1 MLTALPLVAVLLL
14 AVGAAR
20 AATTATAP
28 NVVADLPVPWSLTA
42 QIMAGVA
49 EPQQLVEP
57 GTDPHDLQL
66 RPSQLR
72 LLGQADLVVWT
83 GPDLLPPVAQM
94 LSRLELTDRSL
105 ALLDIAGDVGHGAA
119 GTDSG
124 PKSDADDD
132 VDHDDLD
139 HDDLDHDDPGHED
152 GALHAWLDPEVT
164 MEWVAAITA
173 RLSDIDPG
181 NAGSYRANADDL
193 TSRIRTAQQRA
204 AALLEPVRDLPMVVL
219 HDAYD
224 PLADRFGLNIIGAV
238 AEAEGMPSS
247 ARRLADLRRDILASG
262 ARCAFHEPHQSDALL
277 RNISEGSGIR
287 IATLDASG
295 GFMKPTPDLYPRLL
309 IQLAEA
315 IATCQSGGT
324 ETPDKDSDR

>member
-1 MLTALPLVAVLLL
+1 MLTALPLVALLL
-14 AVGAAR
+14 LGGGAAR
-20 AATTATAP
+20 AATFETAP

-42 QIMAGVA
+42 QIMVGVA

-105 ALLDIAGDVGHGAA
+105 ALLDIAGDEGHGAA
-119 GTDSG
+119 GTDPG
-124 PKSDADDD
+124 PKSDAP
-132 VDHDDLD
+132 
-139 HDDLDHDDPGHED
+139 DDLDHDDPGHED

-164 MEWVAAITA
+164 LEWVAAITA

-181 NAGSYRANADDL
+181 NADSYRDNADDL
-193 TSRIRTAQQRA
+193 TARIRTAQQRA

-247 ARRLADLRRDILASG
+247 ARRLAELRRDMLASG
-262 ARCAFHEPHQSDALL
+262 ARCAFHEPHQSDGK
-277 RNISEGSGIR
+277 SVV
-287 IATLDASG
+287 
-295 GFMKPTPDLYPRLL
+295 
-309 IQLAEA
+309 
-315 IATCQSGGT
+315 
-324 ETPDKDSDR
+324 